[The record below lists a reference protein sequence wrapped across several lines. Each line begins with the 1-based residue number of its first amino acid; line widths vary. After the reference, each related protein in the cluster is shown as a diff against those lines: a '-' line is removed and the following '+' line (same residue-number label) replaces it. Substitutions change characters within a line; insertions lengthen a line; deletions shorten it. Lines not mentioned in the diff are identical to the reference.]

1 MHTIPMSKIILAKD
15 LCFSMI
21 SIKGK
26 SNRGASICMNLTEI
40 D

>member
-1 MHTIPMSKIILAKD
+1 MHTMSKIILAKD

-26 SNRGASICMNLTEI
+26 SNRGANMYEPN
-40 D
+40 